1 LATALAGLS
10 ACNLRHARASGCAF
24 YFSNPKKSKKIS
36 MLWNFFYQPQY
47 IVVSQEHNPGQLFSF
62 FLKNSVWRGR
72 FLSKKVPEFCKLQR
86 SVHRNRKY
94 DLESHE
100 TRSGRAR

>member
-47 IVVSQEHNPGQLFSF
+47 IVVYREHNPGQLFSF

-72 FLSKKVPEFCKLQR
+72 FLSKKSAGILQ
-86 SVHRNRKY
+86 
-94 DLESHE
+94 
-100 TRSGRAR
+100 TAAQRAPKPKIRPGIA